1 MNTDLVIVLL
11 LLASAIAMFVINKP
25 PMDAVGLLMMAAL
38 PFTGVITMGEA
49 LAGFSDPNIV
59 LIAELFVIGEGL
71 VRTGVAQRLGD
82 WLISKT
88 GSSELRLLVLLM
100 LAVGGIGSVMSSTGV
115 VAIFIP
121 IVLRIAQKNGTPPS
135 QLMMPLSFTALIS
148 GMMTLVATAPN
159 LVVNSELIRTGA
171 KGFSFF
177 SFTPF
182 GLTILVLGIIY
193 MIFARRWLPAKNDRD
208 AESDRRPS
216 LRDWIEKY
224 KLADREYRVRLTDRS
239 PLVGL
244 TIEELDLRKTSG
256 ANIIAIERTGRFS
269 KEIICPFAKTQLESE
284 DILLVDLF
292 SPDID
297 IEALQQRLALEAL
310 PLTGDYFTDRSQEIG
325 MVEVIIPANSQ
336 LIGKNLLES
345 KFRKQYGLTAIG
357 LRRGSTTVGRGLLN
371 EVLKLGDTL
380 LLIGSWKNIKRLR
393 SDSTNLVI
401 LNLPV
406 ELDEVL
412 PTAKR
417 APQALFSLTLVI
429 VLMIGGTIPN
439 VQAAL
444 IGCLLMGA
452 FGCIDLKSAYRSIHW
467 QSIVLIVG
475 MLPFSIALD
484 RTGGID
490 LAADTLIGLIGG
502 AGIYTVLGSI
512 FLIAALLGLFISN
525 TATAVLMT
533 PVALAIAQELHASPY
548 PFAMIVALA
557 SSAAFMTPISS
568 PVNTLVVGP
577 GNYEFGD
584 FVRIGVPFTAIVLVV
599 SVILVPWLLP
609 PY

>member
-1 MNTDLVIVLL
+1 MNIDLIIVLL

-25 PMDAVGLLMMAAL
+25 PMDAVALIMIAVL

-59 LIAELFVIGEGL
+59 LIAELFVIGHGL
-71 VRTGVAQRLGD
+71 VSTGVAQRLGD

-88 GSSELRLLVLLM
+88 GSSELGLLVLLM
-100 LAVGGIGSVMSSTGV
+100 LVVGGLGSVMSSTGV

-121 IVLRIAQKNGTPPS
+121 IVLRICQKNGTPPS

-159 LVVNSELIRTGA
+159 LVVNAELIRTGA

-182 GLTILVLGIIY
+182 GVTILILGIIY
-193 MIFARRWLPAKNDRD
+193 MIFARRWLPSKNDQD
-208 AESDRRPS
+208 VESDLRPR

-224 KLADREYRVRLTDRS
+224 KLAEREYRVRLTEHS

-244 TIEELDLRKTSG
+244 TIEELDLRKSSG
-256 ANIIAIERTGRFS
+256 ANIIAIERTRRFS
-269 KEIICPFAKTQLESE
+269 NEIICPFAKTLLEPE
-284 DILLVDLF
+284 DILLIDLF
-292 SPDID
+292 APDVD

-325 MVEVIIPANSQ
+325 MVEVIVPANSQ
-336 LIGKNLLES
+336 LIGKTLLES
-345 KFRKQYGLTAIG
+345 KFRKQYGLTVIG
-357 LRRGSTTVGRGLLN
+357 LRRGSTTVRRKLLN

-380 LLIGSWKNIKRLR
+380 LLIGSWKDIKRLQ

-429 VLMIGGTIPN
+429 VLMISGVIPN

-490 LAADTLIGLIGG
+490 LAADALIRLIGG

-512 FLIAALLGLFISN
+512 FLITGVLGLFISN

-533 PVALAIAQELHASPY
+533 PVALAIAQELNASPY

-584 FVRIGVPFTAIVLVV
+584 FVRIGVPFTLIVLVV
-599 SVILVPWLLP
+599 SVFLVPLLLP
-609 PY
+609 PF